1 MSLHINLNQ
10 EITTHLASKGLHP
23 TPQWLSTF
31 LSTVRT
37 TTAPA
42 AIKQTALFRLLASD
56 ITTSL
61 ARSSSSSNGGGGGGS
76 TTFPPNILDGT
87 IKQLVVPGPLV
98 VQVLD
103 VEDVGRSRWSQV
115 EQLEAQARGE
125 TTKGREIIRVVDVEG
140 GGQEGSAQTQTQT
153 QTQQSGARAAGGG
166 GGGGGANA
174 AAATAN
180 RGPHKL
186 LVTDAAGTRAYGFE
200 LFPIDGVGSHMGI
213 GAKLVLRNVV
223 VARGML
229 LLEPKTTT
237 VLGGKVDALHKAWHE
252 GRMERLKEAA
262 KMDGAARN

>member
-1 MSLHINLNQ
+1 MSQHINLNQ

-23 TPQWLSTF
+23 TPQWLSAF
-31 LSTVRT
+31 LSTVRP

-56 ITTSL
+56 ITSSL
-61 ARSSSSSNGGGGGGS
+61 ASSSGGGGGGS
-76 TTFPPNILDGT
+76 TFPPNILDGT
-87 IKQLVVPGPLV
+87 VKQRVLPGPLI

-115 EQLEAQARGE
+115 EELEAQARGE
-125 TTKGREIIRVVDVEG
+125 TTKGREIIRVVD
-140 GGQEGSAQTQTQT
+140 
-153 QTQQSGARAAGGG
+153 QSGARAAAGGG
-166 GGGGGANA
+166 GNA

-200 LFPIDGVGSHMGI
+200 LFPIDGVGTHMSI

-237 VLGGKVDALHKAWHE
+237 VLGGKVDALHKAGHE

-262 KMDGAARN
+262 KMDEAARI

>member
-1 MSLHINLNQ
+1 MSQHINLNQ

-23 TPQWLSTF
+23 TPQWLSAF
-31 LSTVRT
+31 LSTVRP

-56 ITTSL
+56 ITSSL
-61 ARSSSSSNGGGGGGS
+61 ARSSSS
-76 TTFPPNILDGT
+76 TFPPNILDGT
-87 IKQLVVPGPLV
+87 AKQRILPGPLV

-115 EQLEAQARGE
+115 EELEAQARGE

-153 QTQQSGARAAGGG
+153 QQGGAHAAGGG
-166 GGGGGANA
+166 GNA
-174 AAATAN
+174 VAATAN

-200 LFPIDGVGSHMGI
+200 LFAINGVGTHMGI

-237 VLGGKVDALHKAWHE
+237 TLGGKVDALHKAWHE

-262 KMDGAARN
+262 KMDEAARN

>member
-1 MSLHINLNQ
+1 MSQHINLNQ

-23 TPQWLSTF
+23 TPQWLSAF
-31 LSTVRT
+31 LSTVRP

-56 ITTSL
+56 ITSSL
-61 ARSSSSSNGGGGGGS
+61 ARSSSS
-76 TTFPPNILDGT
+76 TFPPNILDGT
-87 IKQLVVPGPLV
+87 AKQRILPGPLV

-115 EQLEAQARGE
+115 EELEAQARGE
-125 TTKGREIIRVVDVEG
+125 TTKGREIIRVVDQG
-140 GGQEGSAQTQTQT
+140 GAH
-153 QTQQSGARAAGGG
+153 AAGGG
-166 GGGGGANA
+166 GNA
-174 AAATAN
+174 VAATAN

-200 LFPIDGVGSHMGI
+200 LFAINGVGTHMGI

-237 VLGGKVDALHKAWHE
+237 TLGGKVDALHKAWHE

-262 KMDGAARN
+262 KMDEAARN